1 MNINSNHGNSR
12 KEKRM
17 NAIAKATAVAVLV
30 ALGLALTLP
39 AAEPSSANPG
49 HAASVTESARNIP
62 IAAGADVVV
71 VGGSSAA
78 VAAAVAAAEGGAK
91 VFLIAP
97 RTYLGEDMAGTMRLW
112 LEEGEKPSGGLAE
125 AIFGQE
131 TFATPGKVKQA
142 LEDALV
148 AAKVNL
154 LYGSY
159 PAEVLTDAQQKP
171 CGVVIAN
178 RSGRQAV
185 LGKVLI
191 DATQNATVARQAGA
205 KFTPFAAGPQEV
217 RWVTIA
223 AESRNDAGQKVRKL
237 ALPLEMSKRFKST
250 VTYGWWEYTLR
261 VDLADGSWPARARL
275 EQQVRDLAYHTT
287 QLYSSDVPFLV
298 PPDAIVADK
307 AAGSAA
313 LDAATVDLAAF
324 RPAGADRLWVL
335 GGCAGVARTQ
345 AEALL
350 RPLAFMKIG
359 QRIGT
364 AAAEQAKGVQ
374 AAESPRVV
382 RKGAEESVPG
392 EVRDALGSLGSWVKT
407 VPQDQAP
414 LPILGR
420 YDVVVVGGGTAG
432 TPAGIGAARQG
443 AKTLVIEYLHGLGG
457 VGTLGLI
464 GSHWRGNKVGFNNQV
479 PMNPTEKRMEWL
491 RSELRKAGGDVWFGV
506 AGCGVV
512 VEGRRVTGVVVAT
525 PYGRG
530 VVLAR
535 TVIDGT
541 GNADVAI
548 AAGADYVY
556 LDDPRDLF
564 TIQAAHL
571 PYRNLGDSY
580 INDNTQ
586 PFDDANP
593 AAATEFFLNRR
604 KALGAGAPFDVGQLV
619 DSRERRRIV
628 GDYVYDYMDI
638 LNERTFP
645 DTIEYAKS
653 NYDNHGGTTH
663 VYFRFGPIPGT
674 RKVTGDAGE
683 NLWAYVPYRCLLPKG
698 LEGLLVTGIGMS
710 AERNAMPILRM
721 QPDMQNQGYAAGV
734 AAAMAVKAGVT
745 PRQVDVK
752 ALQRH
757 LVEVGNIAP
766 EVLTHADSYPLP
778 EEKITAAVA
787 TAGKDF
793 QGIHVLLGQPEKAL
807 PLLRRAYE
815 GAAVET
821 KLNYACILGLMGDA
835 TGVPTLLEVLPD
847 VKSKERP
854 SDVQVRAMA
863 ALGYS
868 DDKRA
873 VPPLVKLLE
882 NWNSQVPAAEA
893 LGRIGDPAAAEGL
906 AALIKQDIA
915 RRTREAG
922 DKGTKTSAKARVVP
936 SDQRFVTFVWALWRC
951 GDKDDMAKAELRSFA
966 DGGSDPKSSLL
977 ANFARKLL
985 DAPRTALLP
994 KEN

>member
-1 MNINSNHGNSR
+1 MTTPIQRHRWNVLAAA
-12 KEKRM
+12 
-17 NAIAKATAVAVLV
+17 AILT
-30 ALGLALTLP
+30 LGLAP
-39 AAEPSSANPG
+39 RPV
-49 HAASVTESARNIP
+49 HAASVQESARNIP
-62 IAAGADVVV
+62 IAASADVVV

-91 VFLIAP
+91 VFLVAP
-97 RTYLGEDMAGTMRLW
+97 RTYLGEDLAGTMRLW
-112 LEEGEKPSGGLAE
+112 LEEGEKPSAGLAE

-131 TFATPGKVKQA
+131 SFATPGKVKQT

-159 PAEVLTDAQQKP
+159 AVEVLTDGRQKL
-171 CGVVIAN
+171 CGVIIAN

-185 LGKVLI
+185 LGKVII
-191 DATQNATVARQAGA
+191 DATRNATVARQAGA
-205 KFTPFAAGPQEV
+205 KFTPFAAGPHEV

-223 AESRNDAGQKVRKL
+223 AGSRSDAGQKVRKL
-237 ALPLEMSKRFKST
+237 DLPLQMSKKFRSSATF
-250 VTYGWWEYTLR
+250 GWWEYTLR

-275 EQQVRDLAYHTT
+275 EQQVRDLAYHAT
-287 QLYSSDVPFLV
+287 QLYSSDVPFVL
-298 PPDAIVADK
+298 PTDAIVAEK
-307 AAGSAA
+307 PVGGVAF
-313 LDAATVDLAAF
+313 DAATADLAAF
-324 RPAGADRLWVL
+324 RPAGVDRLWVL
-335 GGCAGVARTQ
+335 GGCAGVPRAQ
-345 AEALL
+345 VEALL

-364 AAAEQAKGVQ
+364 AAAEQAKGIQ
-374 AAESPRVV
+374 PAESPGVV
-382 RKGAEESVPG
+382 RKDAAGSAPG
-392 EVRDALGSLGSWVKT
+392 EIRDALGSLASWAKT
-407 VPQDQAP
+407 VPQDQGA
-414 LPILGR
+414 LPILGQ

-432 TPAGIGAARQG
+432 APAGIGAARQG

-464 GSHWRGNKVGFNNQV
+464 GGHWYGNRVGFNNQI
-479 PMNPTEKRMEWL
+479 PMRPMETRMEWL
-491 RSELRKAGGDVWFGV
+491 RSELRKAGGEVWFGV

-530 VVLAR
+530 VVLAK

-541 GNADVAI
+541 GNSDVAI

-571 PYRNLGDSY
+571 PPRNPGDSY
-580 INDNTQ
+580 VNNNTA

-604 KALGAGAPFDVGQLV
+604 KALSKPDVFDVGQLV

-628 GDYVYDYMDI
+628 GDYHYDLLDI
-638 LNERTFP
+638 LNKRTFP

-653 NYDNHGGTTH
+653 DYDIHGGPTH
-663 VYFRFGPIPGT
+663 VFFRFGKIPGISELF
-674 RKVTGDAGE
+674 RLHGPV
-683 NLWAYVPYRCLLPKG
+683 LWAYVPYRCLLPKG
-698 LEGLLVTGIGMS
+698 LEGILVTGIGMG
-710 AERNAMPILRM
+710 ADRNAMPVIRM

-757 LVEVGNIAP
+757 LVEVGNIAQ
-766 EVLTHADSYPLP
+766 EVLTHTDSYPLP
-778 EEKITAAVA
+778 AEKIAAAVA
-787 TAGKDF
+787 SAGKDF
-793 QGIHVLLGQPEKAL
+793 QGVQVLLAQPEKAL
-807 PLLRRAYE
+807 PLLRQAYE
-815 GAAVET
+815 GAAGET
-821 KLNYACILGLMGDA
+821 KLNYASILGLMGDA
-835 TGVPTLLEVLPD
+835 SGLPTLLEALPEE
-847 VKSKERP
+847 VKRGQRP

-868 DDKRA
+868 GDRRA
-873 VPPLVKLLE
+873 VPALVKLLDD
-882 NWNSQVPAAEA
+882 WNCQAPASEA
-893 LGRIGDPAAAEGL
+893 LGRIGDPAAAEAL
-906 AALIKQDIA
+906 AAVIRWQKSTDRKDQ
-915 RRTREAG
+915 TRNL
-922 DKGTKTSAKARVVP
+922 
-936 SDQRFVTFVWALWRC
+936 RFITIVWGLWRC
-951 GDKDDMAKAELRSFA
+951 GDKDDIAKTELRSFA
-966 DGGSDPKSSLL
+966 DGGSDPKSSLV

-985 DAPRTALLP
+985 NANPPGNTQPRNGKGTP
-994 KEN
+994 